1 MDEAVFTSAL
11 FYRDPK
17 AALRWLEKAFGFEVT
32 MAIDG
37 PPEAPEMCHYE
48 MSSQGRG
55 RIMVGAQWDEWV
67 SSPASVGGKNT
78 QTLHVQLPGEIDE
91 HCERARA
98 AGATIAAEPEDQFYG
113 DRTYRA
119 VDLEGH
125 RWTFADQGQGRQQGR
140 GRSGSRPAH
149 RGDRLGVSDPAER
162 LDDTLA
168 ALADPVRRR
177 AVELLAERPHR
188 AGELA
193 EVLGVAAPAMSK
205 HLRVLRQRGLVTRA
219 AARTST
225 RGCASTRC
233 VRHR

>member
-11 FYRDPK
+11 FYREPK
-17 AALRWLEKAFGFEVT
+17 VALRWLEQAFGFEVI
-32 MAIDG
+32 MEIDG

-55 RIMVGAQWDEWV
+55 RIMVGAQWDDWV
-67 SSPASVGGKNT
+67 SSPVGVGGKNT

-125 RWTFADQGQGRQQGR
+125 RWTFATKVKD
-140 GRSGSRPAH
+140 
-149 RGDRLGVSDPAER
+149 VSKADAE
-162 LDDTLA
+162 A
-168 ALADPVRRR
+168 ALGQPI
-177 AVELLAERPHR
+177 
-188 AGELA
+188 
-193 EVLGVAAPAMSK
+193 AAPDWA
-205 HLRVLRQRGLVTRA
+205 
-219 AARTST
+219 
-225 RGCASTRC
+225 
-233 VRHR
+233 